1 MLIIEK
7 ILRFI
12 FVWFGG
18 NLLMVSIE
26 ICFFRLL
33 KKITAEYFTKFTNAS
48 YENIFV

>member
-12 FVWFGG
+12 FVWDGG
-18 NLLMVSIE
+18 NLLLVIIE
-26 ICFFRLL
+26 ILFLE
-33 KKITAEYFTKFTNAS
+33 KITAEYFTKFTNAS